1 MDNKQKFI
9 IFAVSKLMIH
19 PGDSFKDWE
28 DILEKFGY
36 LFRHDYELL
45 RNGWIL
51 ESEFF
56 EDFFELVLKACEKMA
71 EENER

>member
-1 MDNKQKFI
+1 M
-9 IFAVSKLMIH
+9 VH
-19 PGDSFKDWE
+19 PGDSFKGWE

-56 EDFFELVLKACEKMA
+56 EDFFDLVLTACEKMS